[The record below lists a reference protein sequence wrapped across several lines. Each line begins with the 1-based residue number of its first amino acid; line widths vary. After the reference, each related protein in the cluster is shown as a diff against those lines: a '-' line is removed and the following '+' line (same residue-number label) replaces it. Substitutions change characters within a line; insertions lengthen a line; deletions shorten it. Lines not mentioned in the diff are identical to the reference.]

1 MNIIGL
7 TGGIGSGKST
17 VSRMLKDE
25 GFPIVDAD
33 LISRE
38 VVEPGQP
45 ALGRLAEAF
54 GPSVLN
60 DDGSLNR
67 GELARLAFA
76 DEEHTKLLNDITH
89 PAINDRTREQFN
101 ALRNAGTEAAI
112 YDMPLL
118 IEEGFDRLMDLVVVV
133 DVAASTRLERLVQ
146 QRGLDRKDAE
156 ARIVRQIDD
165 ETRRAAADVI
175 IDNNGTLEDLKPQVS
190 DLAQK
195 IRALPND

>member
-175 IDNNGTLEDLKPQVS
+175 IDNHGTLEDLKPQVA

>member
-45 ALGRLAEAF
+45 ALAQLAEAF

-60 DDGSLNR
+60 GDGSLNR

-89 PAINDRTREQFN
+89 PAINDRTRQQFN
-101 ALRNAGTEAAI
+101 ALRNAGMEAAI

-133 DVAASTRLERLVQ
+133 DVAAPTRLERLVE

-156 ARIVRQIDD
+156 ARIARQIDD
-165 ETRRAAADVI
+165 GTRRAAAGVI
-175 IDNNGTLEDLKPQVS
+175 IDNNGTLEDLKPQVA

>member
-38 VVEPGQP
+38 VVEPGQF
-45 ALGRLAEAF
+45 ALAQLAEAF

-60 DDGSLNR
+60 GDGSLNR

-76 DEEHTKLLNDITH
+76 DDEHTKLLNDITH
-89 PAINDRTREQFN
+89 PAINDRTRQQFN
-101 ALRNAGTEAAI
+101 ALRNAGMEAAI

-133 DVAASTRLERLVQ
+133 DVAAPTRLERLVE
-146 QRGLDRKDAE
+146 QRGLDRKDAK
-156 ARIVRQIDD
+156 ARIARQIDD
-165 ETRRAAADVI
+165 ETRRAAAGVI
-175 IDNNGTLEDLKPQVS
+175 IDNNGTLEDLKPQVA
-190 DLAQK
+190 DLAQQ